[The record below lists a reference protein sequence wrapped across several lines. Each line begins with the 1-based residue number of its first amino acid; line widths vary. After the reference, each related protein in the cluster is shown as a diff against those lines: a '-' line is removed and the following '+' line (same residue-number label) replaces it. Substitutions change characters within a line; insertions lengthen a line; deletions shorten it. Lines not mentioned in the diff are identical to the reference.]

1 MVDPVTHRA
10 FDRAQVDQ
18 EVSWVGKR
26 LREPST
32 YAGLA
37 VLLGGAAHLANAD
50 AWTAAIASIGVGV
63 GGIIAILLPEK
74 R

>member
-10 FDRAQVDQ
+10 FDRAAVDQ
-18 EVSWVGKR
+18 EVSWFGKR

-37 VLLGGAAHLANAD
+37 VLLGAFHFGNAQDWVAALS
-50 AWTAAIASIGVGV
+50 SIGVGV
-63 GGIIAILLPEK
+63 GGVIAILLPERK
-74 R
+74 

>member
-1 MVDPVTHRA
+1 MLDTPR
-10 FDRAQVDQ
+10 FDRAKADMQI
-18 EVSWVGKR
+18 SWLGKR

-37 VLLGGAAHLANAD
+37 VILGALHFGNTQDWIAALS
-50 AWTAAIASIGVGV
+50 SIGIGI

-74 R
+74 K